1 MKRILVSTFLFI
13 APLTNLL
20 AQAPEPSID
29 EKIDA
34 AVAPTAQYISDIIF
48 FEIGFG
54 GYAIPLILIWLLAGA
69 IFFTFYLGFINFRG
83 FKHALDLVRGKYDQ
97 EDAPGEVSHFQA
109 LTAAVS
115 GTVGLGNIAGVAIA
129 ISLGGPGATFWMI
142 VAGLLGMSSKFV
154 SCTLGVKYRDVHP
167 DGTVS
172 GGPMHYLNKGLR
184 ERGMGKAGKFLAAF
198 FAIMCIGGSLGAGNM
213 FQINQATHQFIAVTG
228 GEESFFGGGNSWMFG
243 LIISVLVGLVI
254 LGGMKSIAQVTE
266 KVVPLMCGV
275 YILAAIIVLA
285 VNFTQIPEAFMLILD
300 GAFSGSAIAGGIVG
314 TMIQGLRRGLFSN
327 EAGIG
332 SASIAHSA
340 VKTNVPVTEGF
351 VASLEPFIDT
361 VVVCTMTALVIVV
374 TGAYNVESVDGIA
387 LTSASF
393 ATVISWFPVVLAV
406 AVILFA
412 FSTMITWSYYGL
424 KSWTYL
430 FGNTKAADIS
440 FKVIFCAFI
449 VLGAPMKLNSVVAFS
464 DAMLFAMSI
473 PNMVGLY
480 ILSPVVK
487 QEMQAF
493 LTYARSS
500 RKQPLSEDAVE
511 AAQA

>member
-1 MKRILVSTFLFI
+1 MKKVILSAGFCLAFFS
-13 APLTNLL
+13 PLL
-20 AQAPEPSID
+20 AQQPLTTD
-29 EKIDA
+29 EKIEIA
-34 AVAPTAQYISDIIF
+34 IGPTAQLISDIIF
-48 FEIGFG
+48 YEVSVTDSVS
-54 GYAIPLILIWLLAGA
+54 IPLILVWLLAGA
-69 IFFTFYLGFINFRG
+69 IFFTFYLGFINIRG
-83 FKHALDLVRGKYDQ
+83 FKHALDIVRGKYNQ
-97 EDAPGEVSHFQA
+97 PDAKGEVSHFQA

-142 VAGLLGMSSKFV
+142 LAGLFGMSSKFV
-154 SCTLGVKYRDVHP
+154 SCTLGVKYRDYHA

-172 GGPMHYLNKGLR
+172 GGPMHYLNKGLA
-184 ERGMGKAGKFLAAF
+184 EKGMSKLGKFLAAF
-198 FAIMCIGGSLGAGNM
+198 FALMCIGGAIGAGNM
-213 FQINQATHQFIAVTG
+213 FQINQATQQFISVTG
-228 GEESFFGGGNSWMFG
+228 GVESVFSGGNAWMFG
-243 LIISVLVGLVI
+243 LIISILVGLVI
-254 LGGMKSIAQVTE
+254 IGGMKSIAKVTE

-285 VNFTQIPEAFMLILD
+285 ANVTQIPAAFGEIFS
-300 GAFSGSAIAGGIVG
+300 GAFTGSAIGGGIVG

-332 SASIAHSA
+332 SAAIAHSA

-361 VVVCTMTALVIVV
+361 VIVCTMTALVIVV
-374 TGAYNVESVDGIA
+374 TGAYKVESADGIA

-393 ATVISWFPVVLAV
+393 ETVISWFPMILAA

-430 FGNTKAADIS
+430 FGNNKAAEVS
-440 FKVIFCAFI
+440 FKIIFCIFI
-449 VLGAPMKLNSVVAFS
+449 VLGASMQLTSVIAFS
-464 DAMLFAMSI
+464 DSMLFAMSI

-480 ILSPVVK
+480 ILAPGVK
-487 QEMQAF
+487 RDMQAF
-493 LTYARSS
+493 LAYARAE
-500 RKQPLSEDAVE
+500 KKKPLTMKAVE
-511 AAQA
+511 AEKV